1 MGGEHCQLFQSSYYF
16 PKSRLLLTL
25 HADDI
30 ILSGPE
36 QAHEAFWAELQS
48 HLEIEPPTLVDR
60 VLGRKHLF
68 ERTEEG
74 CIMRRDMTDY
84 AANACSLYEE
94 LSVAFLSLLPLHLC
108 QMVASWQPTGKQKV
122 PFRQGRPEYS

>member
-1 MGGEHCQLFQSSYYF
+1 MGGEHCELFQSSYYF
-16 PKSRLLLTL
+16 PKSRVLLTL
-25 HADDI
+25 YVDDI

-74 CIMRRDMTDY
+74 CIMRHDMTDY

-94 LSVAFLSLLPLHLC
+94 LSAR
-108 QMVASWQPTGKQKV
+108 W
-122 PFRQGRPEYS
+122 